1 MSSVLF
7 VRSVG
12 CVTCFFYWYTYTTDS
27 NRGTI
32 CAAFHPWLVRIKPE
46 EWTELARRHSEFYAR
61 VAIDASLNPDTR
73 AYMSTQIRYEYRR
86 KIVHREKMTPRR
98 YVFAAIKRTLLAGG
112 LLTLLVLAL
121 SSQDTGNSVQQGL
134 LSEEDSNLTPEE
146 RLMEEA
152 AFAETEKRLYSRK
165 KFLAQKCAE
174 EELDRPGND
183 SLHKPNAWEF
193 LVNREYHL
201 IWCNVFK
208 AASTSWMYN
217 FNLLAGY
224 SPQFLK
230 ASKAVPVSLAR
241 QKYPRHTA
249 EELSKFLNDSIS
261 FLIVRHPFERLLSAY
276 RDKLEHS
283 LPHTF
288 HSNLGTHI
296 VWNYRTKTAGRHG
309 PRYPLFE
316 EFVRWLL
323 CQWKAGNELDMHWTP
338 IVTFCTPCQV
348 RFDVIAKFETLH
360 EDQDYLIKRAQ
371 VGNIIKPEWKNPT
384 RGVQTKDV
392 IKNYFAQLSKLQIND
407 LYEMFRY
414 DFVLFDYSPDD
425 YIALGRDEETELI
438 CKK

>member
-1 MSSVLF
+1 M
-7 VRSVG
+7 SVG
-12 CVTCFFYWYTYTTDS
+12 
-27 NRGTI
+27 G
-32 CAAFHPWLVRIKPE
+32 VR
-46 EWTELARRHSEFYAR
+46 H
-61 VAIDASLNPDTR
+61 
-73 AYMSTQIRYEYRR
+73 EYRR

-98 YVFAAIKRTLLAGG
+98 HVFAAIRRVLLVAGVI
-112 LLTLLVLAL
+112 TLLVLAL
-121 SSQDTGNSVQQGL
+121 SSQDAGNSVQQGL
-134 LSEEDSNLTPEE
+134 LLEEDSNLTPEE

-152 AFAETEKRLYSRK
+152 TNAETERRLANRR
-165 KFLAQKCAE
+165 KFLTEKCAE
-174 EELDRPGND
+174 EGLDRPGND
-183 SLHKPNAWEF
+183 SLHRPNAWEF
-193 LVNREYHL
+193 LVNKEYHL
-201 IWCNVFK
+201 IWCNIFK

-241 QKYPRHTA
+241 QKYPRYTA
-249 EELSKFLNDSIS
+249 EELNKFLNDSIS

-288 HSNLGTHI
+288 HSNLGAHI
-296 VWNYRTKTAGRHG
+296 VWHYRSRDPKTNGRHG

-316 EFVRWLL
+316 EFIRWLL
-323 CQWKAGNELDMHWTP
+323 CQWRAGNELDMHWTP
-338 IVTFCTPCQV
+338 VVNFCTPCQV

-360 EDQDYLIKRAQ
+360 EDQDYLIRQAH
-371 VGNIIKPEWKNPT
+371 VGHIIKPEWKNPT

-392 IKNYFAQLSKLQIND
+392 IKNYFAQLSKLQIKD

-425 YIALGRDEETELI
+425 YIVLGRDENTELI

>member
-1 MSSVLF
+1 M
-7 VRSVG
+7 
-12 CVTCFFYWYTYTTDS
+12 
-27 NRGTI
+27 
-32 CAAFHPWLVRIKPE
+32 PE
-46 EWTELARRHSEFYAR
+46 K
-61 VAIDASLNPDTR
+61 V
-73 AYMSTQIRYEYRR
+73 RYEYRR
-86 KIVHREKMTPRR
+86 KNVLREMTPRR
-98 YVFAAIKRTLLAGG
+98 HVFAGIRRAILAAAIVG
-112 LLTLLVLAL
+112 LIILAL
-121 SSQDTGNSVQQGL
+121 SNQDGTNNVQQGSL
-134 LSEEDSNLTPEE
+134 LDDDANLTPEE
-146 RLMEEA
+146 KMIEQA
-152 AFAETEKRLYSRK
+152 TAAETEARLNERR
-165 KFLAQKCAE
+165 KFLAEKCAE
-174 EELDRPGND
+174 EGLDRPGND

-249 EELSKFLNDSIS
+249 EELAKFLNDSIS

-288 HSNLGTHI
+288 HSNLGAHI
-296 VWNYRTKTAGRHG
+296 VWHYRLKVFFTLITLTNNPGTFSQSFDTIFLIILQNTKTNGKHG
-309 PRYPLFE
+309 PRYPFFE

-338 IVTFCTPCQV
+338 IVNFCTPCQV
-348 RFDVIAKFETLH
+348 RFDIIAKFETLR
-360 EDQDYLIKRAQ
+360 EDQDFLIKQAH
-371 VGNIIKPEWKNPT
+371 VGHIIKPEWKNPT

-392 IKNYFAQLSKLQIND
+392 VKNYFAQLSKTQIND

-414 DFVLFDYSPDD
+414 DFILFDYSPEE
-425 YIALGRDEETELI
+425 YIPLGKDNPITLI
-438 CKK
+438 CKN

>member
-1 MSSVLF
+1 M
-7 VRSVG
+7 
-12 CVTCFFYWYTYTTDS
+12 
-27 NRGTI
+27 
-32 CAAFHPWLVRIKPE
+32 
-46 EWTELARRHSEFYAR
+46 HSE
-61 VAIDASLNPDTR
+61 V
-73 AYMSTQIRYEYRR
+73 RYEYRR
-86 KIVHREKMTPRR
+86 KSSSAPKEKMTIRR
-98 YVFAAIKRTLLAGG
+98 HVLAGLRRAFLAAG
-112 LLTLLVLAL
+112 VLALLILAL
-121 SSQDTGNSVQQGL
+121 SSQDRSSSSAGVNSLREPVAL
-134 LSEEDSNLTPEE
+134 EDDAPMTQEE
-146 RLMEEA
+146 RLIEQGRLSDTESRMTERRKYL
-152 AFAETEKRLYSRK
+152 AER
-165 KFLAQKCAE
+165 CAE
-174 EELDRPGND
+174 EGLDRPGND
-183 SLHKPNAWEF
+183 SLHRPNAWEF
-193 LVNREYHL
+193 LVNREHHL

-241 QKYPRHTA
+241 QKYPRPTA
-249 EELSKFLNDSIS
+249 EELGKFLNDSLS

-288 HSNLGTHI
+288 HSKLGSHI
-296 VWNYRTKTAGRHG
+296 VSHYRTKSPKSSGKRG

-323 CQWKAGNELDMHWTP
+323 CEWKAGNELDMHWTP
-338 IVTFCTPCQV
+338 IVNFCTPCQV

-360 EDQDYLIKRAQ
+360 DDQNYLIKQAH
-371 VGNIIKPEWKNPT
+371 VGHIIKPEWKNPT

-392 IKNYFAQLSKLQIND
+392 VKQYFSQLSKMQIKQ

-414 DFVLFDYSPDD
+414 DFILFDYSLTE
-425 YIALGRDEETELI
+425 YLENGRDEATKLV

>member
-1 MSSVLF
+1 
-7 VRSVG
+7 
-12 CVTCFFYWYTYTTDS
+12 
-27 NRGTI
+27 
-32 CAAFHPWLVRIKPE
+32 
-46 EWTELARRHSEFYAR
+46 
-61 VAIDASLNPDTR
+61 
-73 AYMSTQIRYEYRR
+73 MSTPRIDSPVSVRYEYRK
-86 KIVHREKMTPRR
+86 KIIHREKMTLRR
-98 YVFAAIKRTLLAGG
+98 YVFAAIRRTLLAAGI
-112 LLTLLVLAL
+112 LTLLMLLL
-121 SSQDTGNSVQQGL
+121 SSQDADNNVHQGL
-134 LSEEDSNLTPEE
+134 LLEEDSNLTPEE
-146 RLMEEA
+146 KLMEEA
-152 AFAETEKRLYSRK
+152 AIAETEKRLYERR
-165 KFLAQKCAE
+165 KFLADKCAKE
-174 EELDRPGND
+174 GLDRAGND
-183 SLHKPNAWEF
+183 SLHRPNAWEF

-241 QKYPRHTA
+241 QKYPRYTA
-249 EELSKFLNDSIS
+249 DELNKFLNDSIS

-288 HSNLGTHI
+288 HSNLGAHI
-296 VWNYRTKTAGRHG
+296 VWNYRSRDPKTNGRHG

-316 EFVRWLL
+316 EFVQWLL

-338 IVTFCTPCQV
+338 VVIFCTPCQV

-360 EDQDYLIKRAQ
+360 EDQDYLIKQAH
-371 VGNIIKPEWKNPT
+371 VGHIIKPEWKNPT

-392 IKNYFAQLSKLQIND
+392 IKNYFAQLSKSQIKD

-414 DFVLFDYSPDD
+414 DFVLFGYSPDE
-425 YIALGRDEETELI
+425 YIALGRDENTVLI
-438 CKK
+438 CKN

>member
-1 MSSVLF
+1 MCISTKYTQRIEFSGRIEEVK
-7 VRSVG
+7 VG
-12 CVTCFFYWYTYTTDS
+12 FLAG
-27 NRGTI
+27 GT
-32 CAAFHPWLVRIKPE
+32 
-46 EWTELARRHSEFYAR
+46 
-61 VAIDASLNPDTR
+61 IDASLNLDIG
-73 AYMSTQIRYEYRR
+73 AYMSMPIRYEYRR
-86 KIVHREKMTPRR
+86 KIVHREKMTLRR
-98 YVFAAIKRTLLAGG
+98 YVFATIRRTLLAAGI
-112 LLTLLVLAL
+112 LMLLVFAL
-121 SSQDTGNSVQQGL
+121 SNQDAGNSVQQKL
-134 LSEEDSNLTPEE
+134 LLEEDANLTPEE

-152 AFAETEKRLYSRK
+152 AIAETEKRLYTRR
-165 KFLAQKCAE
+165 KFLEEKCAE
-174 EELDRPGND
+174 EGLDGPGND
-183 SLHKPNAWEF
+183 SLHRPNAWEF

-249 EELSKFLNDSIS
+249 DELNKFLNDSIS

-288 HSNLGTHI
+288 HSNLGSHI
-296 VWNYRTKTAGRHG
+296 VWNYRSRDRKTNGRHG

-323 CQWKAGNELDMHWTP
+323 CQWRIGNELDMHWTP

-360 EDQDYLIKRAQ
+360 EDQDYLIKQAH
-371 VGNIIKPEWKNPT
+371 VGHIIKPEWKNPT

-392 IKNYFAQLSKLQIND
+392 IKNYFAQLSKSQIKD
-407 LYEMFRY
+407 LYDMFGY
-414 DFVLFDYSPDD
+414 DFVLFDYSPDE
-425 YIALGRDEETELI
+425 YIALGRDEDTKLI

>member
-1 MSSVLF
+1 MSEKV
-7 VRSVG
+7 
-12 CVTCFFYWYTYTTDS
+12 
-27 NRGTI
+27 
-32 CAAFHPWLVRIKPE
+32 
-46 EWTELARRHSEFYAR
+46 
-61 VAIDASLNPDTR
+61 
-73 AYMSTQIRYEYRR
+73 RYEYRR
-86 KIVHREKMTPRR
+86 KNVLREMTPRR
-98 YVFAAIKRTLLAGG
+98 HVFAGIRRALLAVAIVG
-112 LLTLLVLAL
+112 LIILAL
-121 SSQDTGNSVQQGL
+121 SNQDDHNNVQQGTIL
-134 LSEEDSNLTPEE
+134 DEDVNLTPEE
-146 RLMEEA
+146 RMIELA
-152 AFAETEKRLYSRK
+152 TAAETEARLIERR
-165 KFLAQKCAE
+165 KFLAEKCAE
-174 EELDRPGND
+174 EGLDRPGND

-249 EELSKFLNDSIS
+249 EELLKFVNDSIS

-288 HSNLGTHI
+288 HSNLGAHI
-296 VWNYRTKTAGRHG
+296 VWHYRSKDSKMSGKHG
-309 PRYPLFE
+309 PRYPFFE

-338 IVTFCTPCQV
+338 IVNFCTPCQV
-348 RFDVIAKFETLH
+348 RFDIIAKFETLR
-360 EDQDYLIKRAQ
+360 EDQDFLIKQAH
-371 VGNIIKPEWKNPT
+371 VGHIIKPEWKNPT

-392 IKNYFAQLSKLQIND
+392 VKNYFTQLSKTQIND

-414 DFVLFDYSPDD
+414 DFILFDYSPEE
-425 YIALGRDEETELI
+425 YISLGKDNPTTLV
-438 CKK
+438 CKN

>member
-1 MSSVLF
+1 
-7 VRSVG
+7 
-12 CVTCFFYWYTYTTDS
+12 
-27 NRGTI
+27 
-32 CAAFHPWLVRIKPE
+32 
-46 EWTELARRHSEFYAR
+46 
-61 VAIDASLNPDTR
+61 
-73 AYMSTQIRYEYRR
+73 MSTPIRYEYRR
-86 KIVHREKMTPRR
+86 KIVHREKMTLRR
-98 YVFAAIKRTLLAGG
+98 YVFATIRRTLLAAGI
-112 LLTLLVLAL
+112 LMLLVFVL
-121 SSQDTGNSVQQGL
+121 SNQDAGNSVQQGL
-134 LSEEDSNLTPEE
+134 LLEEDANLTPEE

-152 AFAETEKRLYSRK
+152 AIAETEKRLYTRR
-165 KFLAQKCAE
+165 KFLAEKCAE
-174 EELDRPGND
+174 EGLDRPGND
-183 SLHKPNAWEF
+183 SLHRPNAWEF

-249 EELSKFLNDSIS
+249 DELNKFLNDSIS

-288 HSNLGTHI
+288 HSNLGSHI
-296 VWNYRTKTAGRHG
+296 VWNYRSRDRKTNGRHG

-323 CQWKAGNELDMHWTP
+323 CQWRAGNELDMHWTP
-338 IVTFCTPCQV
+338 IVIFCTPCQV

-360 EDQDYLIKRAQ
+360 EDQDYLIKQAH
-371 VGNIIKPEWKNPT
+371 VGHIIKPEWKNPT

-392 IKNYFAQLSKLQIND
+392 IKNYFAQLSKSQIKD

-414 DFVLFDYSPDD
+414 DFVLFDYSPDE
-425 YIALGRDEETELI
+425 YIALGRDEDTKLI

>member
-1 MSSVLF
+1 MYFDS
-7 VRSVG
+7 RSVSTKCTQRIESSERIEEVKVG
-12 CVTCFFYWYTYTTDS
+12 FLAG
-27 NRGTI
+27 GT
-32 CAAFHPWLVRIKPE
+32 
-46 EWTELARRHSEFYAR
+46 
-61 VAIDASLNPDTR
+61 IDASLNLDIG
-73 AYMSTQIRYEYRR
+73 AYMSTPIRYEYRR
-86 KIVHREKMTPRR
+86 KIVLREKMTPRR
-98 YVFAAIKRTLLAGG
+98 YVFATIRRTLLAAGI
-112 LLTLLVLAL
+112 LMLLVFAL
-121 SSQDTGNSVQQGL
+121 SNQDAGNSVQQGL
-134 LSEEDSNLTPEE
+134 LLEEDANLTPEE

-152 AFAETEKRLYSRK
+152 AIAETEKRLYTRR
-165 KFLAQKCAE
+165 KFLAEKCAVE
-174 EELDRPGND
+174 GLDRPGND
-183 SLHKPNAWEF
+183 SLHRPNAWEF

-249 EELSKFLNDSIS
+249 DELNKFLNDSIS

-288 HSNLGTHI
+288 HSNLGSHI
-296 VWNYRTKTAGRHG
+296 VWNYRSRDRKTNGRHG

-323 CQWKAGNELDMHWTP
+323 CQWRAGNELDMHWTP
-338 IVTFCTPCQV
+338 IVIFCTPCQV

-360 EDQDYLIKRAQ
+360 EDQDYLIKQAH
-371 VGNIIKPEWKNPT
+371 VGHIIKPEWKNPT

-392 IKNYFAQLSKLQIND
+392 IKNYFAQLSKSQIKD

-414 DFVLFDYSPDD
+414 DFVLFDYSPDE
-425 YIALGRDEETELI
+425 YIALGRDEDTKLI